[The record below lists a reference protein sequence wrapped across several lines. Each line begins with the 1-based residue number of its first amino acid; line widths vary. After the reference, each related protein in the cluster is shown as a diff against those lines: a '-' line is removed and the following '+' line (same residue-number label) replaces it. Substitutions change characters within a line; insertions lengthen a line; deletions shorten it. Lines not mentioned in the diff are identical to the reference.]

1 MLNSTSHL
9 PTVAITLG
17 DPTGVGPEIT
27 VKSLANEALRKAA
40 RFVAIGSPRAL
51 HLACRTTG
59 CELEVEVVT
68 DIDSIPL
75 QDNSLSPRFKA
86 FCIPAGPD
94 DWGDEI
100 EPTIQAKGGE
110 AAYEALVLATRL
122 ALAGKV
128 DAIVTCP
135 LQKKSLQLAGHDWPG
150 HTELLASLC
159 DVKDHAMMLYLPPG
173 PPKHGGPAGLGVV
186 HVTLH
191 MALRDVFEH
200 ITQAN
205 IVEKIHLAHRVFSR
219 IRESLSL
226 SGPPAIAVTALNPH
240 GGESGRFGDEEIR
253 VIAPAVAIARSEGL
267 NVSGPHPAD
276 TLMPKAAEGDYDA
289 VVAMYHDQGHIA
301 LKLLDMFD
309 AVNITLGLPIV
320 RTSVAHGTAHDIA
333 WKNKAKATGMS
344 QAILTAI
351 RLCGVTSET
360 SVS

>member
-1 MLNSTSHL
+1 LLNSHPKL

-27 VKSLANEALRKAA
+27 AKSLANPELRKAA
-40 RFVAIGSPRAL
+40 RFVVVGSPRAL
-51 HLACRTTG
+51 ELACQTTK
-59 CELEVEVVT
+59 CNLNVEVVA
-68 DIDSIPL
+68 DIDSLPHEDHL
-75 QDNSLSPRFKA
+75 TDAFSKA
-86 FCIPAGPD
+86 YCIPAGPD
-94 DWGDEI
+94 DWGDKI
-100 EPTIQAKGGE
+100 EPTIQAKGGS

-128 DAIVTCP
+128 NAIVTSP

-200 ITQAN
+200 LTQSN

-219 IRESLSL
+219 IRASLSL
-226 SGPPAIAVTALNPH
+226 AGPPAIAVTALNPH
-240 GGESGRFGDEEIR
+240 GGESGRFGDEEFRI
-253 VIAPAVAIARSEGL
+253 IAPAVALARSEGL
-267 NVSGPHPAD
+267 NVTGPHPVD
-276 TLMPKAAEGDYDA
+276 TLMPKAADGEYDA

-333 WKNKAKATGMS
+333 WKNIAKATGMS
-344 QAILTAI
+344 QAILTAV
-351 RLCGVTSET
+351 RLCGVANEA

>member
-1 MLNSTSHL
+1 M
-9 PTVAITLG
+9 AITLG

-27 VKSLANEALRKAA
+27 AKSLANPELRRSA
-40 RFVAIGSPRAL
+40 RFVVVGSPRAL
-51 HLACRTTG
+51 ELACQSTG
-59 CELEVEVVT
+59 CQLDVEIVT
-68 DIDSIPL
+68 DIDSIPIE
-75 QDNSLSPRFKA
+75 DDTNHPTPKA
-86 FCIPAGPD
+86 FCIPAGPN
-94 DWGDEI
+94 DWGDSI
-100 EPTIQAKGGE
+100 EPTIQAKGGS
-110 AAYEALVLATRL
+110 AAYEALVLATKL
-122 ALAGKV
+122 TLAGKV
-128 DAIVTCP
+128 NALVTSP

-191 MALRDVFEH
+191 MALREVFEH
-200 ITQAN
+200 LTQTN

-219 IRESLSL
+219 IRGSLAL
-226 SGPPAIAVTALNPH
+226 AGPPKIAVTALNPH

-253 VIAPAVAIARSEGL
+253 IIAPAVAKAQSEGF
-267 NVSGPHPAD
+267 NVSGPHPVD
-276 TLMPKAAEGDYDA
+276 TLMPKAADGAYDA

-333 WKNKAKATGMS
+333 WKNIAKATGMS

-351 RLCGVTSET
+351 RLCGVANEKSP
-360 SVS
+360 S

>member
-1 MLNSTSHL
+1 
-9 PTVAITLG
+9 V
-17 DPTGVGPEIT
+17 
-27 VKSLANEALRKAA
+27 
-40 RFVAIGSPRAL
+40 
-51 HLACRTTG
+51 LACETTN
-59 CELEVEVVT
+59 CNLDVEVVA
-68 DIDSIPL
+68 DSDSIPHEDHL
-75 QDNSLSPRFKA
+75 TGSVPKA
-86 FCIPAGPD
+86 YCIPAGPD
-94 DWGDEI
+94 DWGDKI
-100 EPTIQAKGGE
+100 EPTIQAKGGS

-128 DAIVTCP
+128 NAIVTSP

-200 ITQAN
+200 LTQSN

-219 IRESLSL
+219 IRASLSMA
-226 SGPPAIAVTALNPH
+226 GQPAIAVTALNPH
-240 GGESGRFGDEEIR
+240 GGESGRFGDEEFRI
-253 VIAPAVAIARSEGL
+253 IAPAVALARSEGL
-267 NVSGPHPAD
+267 NVTGPHPVD
-276 TLMPKAAEGDYDA
+276 TLMPKAADGEYDA

-333 WKNKAKATGMS
+333 WKNIAKATGMS
-344 QAILTAI
+344 QAILTAV
-351 RLCGVTSET
+351 RLCGVANEA